1 MLQTLLSVKQ
11 NKNKTFVV
19 HLYTIC
25 AFKFEQQRFWNLLGF
40 KWIARVTLWDDG
52 PSMLSFISTQ
62 GQKSVFTWKESAQ
75 NSTRIHLTEMFF
87 PLSSSESIEMKKF
100 FQWEYHKTFTA
111 MNCIQFHRFFPQP
124 FFVLCLQ
131 IHLSVCTA
139 TITVFYLYLTLNNH
153 EHVLHLFESF
163 TQPHRSRQIKSWI
176 TQKKSSESNIPKYLV
191 CSLDHCSGCIT
202 Y

>member
-1 MLQTLLSVKQ
+1 MLQTPLSVKQ

-25 AFKFEQQRFWNLLGF
+25 AFKFEQQRFWNLLGIG
-40 KWIARVTLWDDG
+40 WIARVTLWVDG
-52 PSMLSFISTQ
+52 PSMLGFIFTQ
-62 GQKSVFTWKESAQ
+62 Y
-75 NSTRIHLTEMFF
+75 STRKHLTEMFF
-87 PLSSSESIEMKKF
+87 PPSSSESIEMKKF
-100 FQWEYHKTFTA
+100 FQREYHKTFTA

-124 FFVLCLQ
+124 FFVSCLQ

-176 TQKKSSESNIPKYLV
+176 TQKKFRVKHS
-191 CSLDHCSGCIT
+191 
-202 Y
+202 